1 MTVVFSNYFL
11 CVVYLILS
19 GYKSKLHLVPNAFI
33 DKGKSSLRI
42 AISKS
47 LFQKRFT
54 YLFCN
59 SVLSNDLIEFYS
71 ATGSGKKNE
80 RLLLVRLPSPVK
92 CSLIYNYVFSFR
104 KISFSCTFHA
114 LKSDKNQACYFFCT
128 CAELMFAA
136 ALRENL
142 WPPVPK

>member
-33 DKGKSSLRI
+33 DKGKSSLRL

-54 YLFCN
+54 YYFAIRFSQMTLLNFIQQLGKVKKMKDFC
-59 SVLSNDLIEFYS
+59 
-71 ATGSGKKNE
+71 
-80 RLLLVRLPSPVK
+80 
-92 CSLIYNYVFSFR
+92 
-104 KISFSCTFHA
+104 
-114 LKSDKNQACYFFCT
+114 
-128 CAELMFAA
+128 
-136 ALRENL
+136 
-142 WPPVPK
+142 